1 MTVVRVKAEDY
12 ELLKKLSE
20 QTGKS
25 IPEILSEAINAYYKG
40 LSPEGKVISKIS
52 DIKHWVLKAPA
63 KCASCGRELKQGD
76 RVMYQ
81 FIEYEDKS
89 RKNIFICLDCSVEEN
104 SLAKLYVKKYQLE
117 KTVKGLKKLADSY
130 AEQLTIVSKIQDFYQ
145 TVHDINKELKVLRDY
160 LKQYQHPREVLGLV
174 TKFMDKLE
182 RLESRIRE
190 VEEGLRELVLPR
202 IRKTMREA

>member
-1 MTVVRVKAEDY
+1 MTVVRLNPEAYEVVKKIAG
-12 ELLKKLSE
+12 

-25 IPEILSEAINAYYKG
+25 INEVVTEAINAYYRG
-40 LSPEGKVISKIS
+40 LSPEGKQIKRIS
-52 DIKHWVLKAPA
+52 DIKPWVLKAPA
-63 KCASCGRELKQGD
+63 RCASCGRELKQGE

-89 RKNIFICLDCSVEEN
+89 RKNIFLCLDCANEET
-104 SLAKLYVKKYQLE
+104 SLAKLYIKKYQLE

-130 AEQLTIVSKIQDFYQ
+130 AEQLTAISRIQDFYQ

-160 LKQYQHPREVLGLV
+160 LKQYSHPREVLELV

-182 RLESRIRE
+182 SMENRVRE
-190 VEEGLRELVLPR
+190 VEEGLRELVLPKLKR
-202 IRKTMREA
+202 AMREA

>member
-1 MTVVRVKAEDY
+1 MTVVRLSPEAY
-12 ELLKKLSE
+12 EVIKRIAE

-25 IPEILSEAINAYYKG
+25 INEVVTEAINAYYRG
-40 LSPEGKVISKIS
+40 LSPEGKVIRRIS
-52 DIKHWVLKAPA
+52 DIKPWVLKAPA
-63 KCASCGRELKQGD
+63 RCASCGRELNQGD

-117 KTVKGLKKLADSY
+117 KTIKGLKKLADSY
-130 AEQLTIVSKIQDFYQ
+130 AEQLTAISKIQDFYQ

-160 LKQYQHPREVLGLV
+160 LRQYSHPKEVLEIV
-174 TKFMDKLE
+174 TRFMDKIE
-182 RLESRIRE
+182 SLESRVRE
-190 VEEGLRELVLPR
+190 VEEGLRELVLPKLKR
-202 IRKTMREA
+202 PIREG